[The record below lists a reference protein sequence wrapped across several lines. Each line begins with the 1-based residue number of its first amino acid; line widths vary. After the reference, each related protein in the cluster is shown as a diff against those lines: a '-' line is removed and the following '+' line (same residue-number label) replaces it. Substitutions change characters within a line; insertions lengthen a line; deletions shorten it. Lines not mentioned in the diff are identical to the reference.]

1 MIIRIIIADDVID
14 KQIDKFIFKKENI
27 WTCTEC
33 GKTTKNRVT
42 LRNHV
47 EAQHII
53 SPGFECDTCGFV
65 SKTRHALRMH
75 RDNYQKMI

>member
-1 MIIRIIIADDVID
+1 MKISIPDSLID
-14 KQIDKFIFKKENI
+14 KQIDQFIFKKDNI
-27 WTCTEC
+27 WTCTKC
-33 GKTTKNRVT
+33 GKTTRNRVT

-53 SPGFECDTCGFV
+53 SPGFDCDICGFV

-75 RDNYQKMI
+75 RDNYHKNL

>member
-1 MIIRIIIADDVID
+1 MLIADDVID
-14 KQIDKFIFKKENI
+14 RQIDKFIFKRENI

-33 GKTTKNRVT
+33 GKATKNRVT
-42 LRNHV
+42 LRKHV

-53 SPGFECDTCGFV
+53 SPGFECEICGFV

-75 RDNYQKMI
+75 RDNYHKNV